1 VISTR
6 VKIEVRII
14 RFIDLTVLTLG
25 EIFKGVVDNPE
36 RVSFAMGGLPTD
48 TQSVV
53 SLERKY
59 WELKWE
65 LTEQYLIE

>member
-25 EIFKGVVDNPE
+25 EIYIWVVHNYPVKKLASGVLVAPVVQWQRKRSE
-36 RVSFAMGGLPTD
+36 SFA
-48 TQSVV
+48 
-53 SLERKY
+53 
-59 WELKWE
+59 
-65 LTEQYLIE
+65 